1 MTKLSDLTPDHS
13 NANKGTERG
22 AVQLDE
28 SLTRYG
34 AGRSVLVDKRGVV
47 IAGNKTVQEAVNKGF
62 PARVVHTDG
71 KELIV
76 VQRTDLDL
84 DNDKGGRAR
93 QLAYADNRVAEID
106 LEWDIKQIGADLDAG
121 VDLGTFWR
129 EDELKELTGRI
140 DGVDMPELG
149 SGDKGAYQQMT
160 FTLHDEQA
168 ESVKAALI
176 KAKDAGVFDK
186 ELNENSNGNALERIA
201 EAYLGQG

>member
-1 MTKLSDLTPDHS
+1 MTKPKIKRISKLEDLTLDAS

-22 AVQLDE
+22 AIQLDE

-34 AGRSVLVDKRGVV
+34 AGRSVLVDRRGVV

-93 QLAYADNRVAEID
+93 QLAYADNRVAEVD
-106 LEWDIKQIGADLDAG
+106 LEWDIERMTADLDAG
-121 VDLGTFWR
+121 VDLGAFWR
-129 EDELKELTGRI
+129 EDELKEMLDGLRESAEEQGQLGEKKLTTC
-140 DGVDMPELG
+140 PECGHEFAPTPAL
-149 SGDKGAYQQMT
+149 QT
-160 FTLHDEQA
+160 T
-168 ESVKAALI
+168 KA
-176 KAKDAGVFDK
+176 G
-186 ELNENSNGNALERIA
+186 
-201 EAYLGQG
+201 

>member
-1 MTKLSDLTPDHS
+1 MTKPKIKRISKLEDLTLDAS

-34 AGRSVLVDKRGVV
+34 AGRSVLVDRRGVV

-71 KELIV
+71 KELVI

-106 LEWDIKQIGADLDAG
+106 LAWDTSQIAADLDAG
-121 VDLGTFWR
+121 IDLGTFWR
-129 EDELKELTGRI
+129 EDELKGMLDGLSSELPAEQGGEEESNKEQYLI
-140 DGVDMPELG
+140 LVDCEGETEQTTLL
-149 SGDKGAYQQMT
+149 QR
-160 FTLHDEQA
+160 FTQEGLTCR
-168 ESVKAALI
+168 ALI
-176 KAKDAGVFDK
+176 
-186 ELNENSNGNALERIA
+186 S
-201 EAYLGQG
+201 

>member
-1 MTKLSDLTPDHS
+1 MTKPKIKRISKLEDLTLDAS

-22 AVQLDE
+22 TIQLDE

-106 LEWDIKQIGADLDAG
+106 LAWDIEQIGADLDAG
-121 VDLGTFWR
+121 VDLGAFWR
-129 EDELKELTGRI
+129 PDELKEMLDGLLESAHEQGQPDEKKLTTC
-140 DGVDMPELG
+140 PECG
-149 SGDKGAYQQMT
+149 HE
-160 FTLHDEQA
+160 F
-168 ESVKAALI
+168 
-176 KAKDAGVFDK
+176 
-186 ELNENSNGNALERIA
+186 
-201 EAYLGQG
+201 